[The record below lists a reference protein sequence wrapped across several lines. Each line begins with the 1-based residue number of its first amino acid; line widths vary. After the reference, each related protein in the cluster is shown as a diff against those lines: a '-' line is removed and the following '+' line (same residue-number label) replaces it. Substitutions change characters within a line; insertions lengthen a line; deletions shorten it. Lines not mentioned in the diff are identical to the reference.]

1 MRQCQDPFPQRL
13 SLLLRC
19 TGYSSEY
26 DFLKSKKLLERPA
39 PGEGIAEAI
48 AGRTIGCSVMLEGGA
63 RLVRIR
69 SEVDER
75 YGHSRC
81 QPTATRR
88 ENKNRAG

>member
-13 SLLLRC
+13 SLLRC

-26 DFLKSKKLLERPA
+26 DFLKSERETRT
-39 PGEGIAEAI
+39 GEGIAEAI